1 MSMKSHHAAALV
13 LVGGDM
19 TAARLG
25 PLTKLALFGIFI
37 CVIAVDPSYGRAQT
51 PEDDW
56 REIRPSAVPTK
67 TSTGVQDSLT
77 GTQDSDSRS
86 LGPMIAMGTISG
98 LRSGGNP
105 EMELRLRPQSNG
117 FLHGELVIHQS
128 GFGMTQLDGYVR
140 GNQLQFQ
147 VPYGTETYYFEGSRR
162 NDQISGT
169 FESTPSG
176 ERGTWITQRN

>member
-1 MSMKSHHAAALV
+1 VSLRHTAALA
-13 LVGGDM
+13 LVGWHM
-19 TAARLG
+19 TAGRLG
-25 PLTKLALFGIFI
+25 QPAKLVLFGLVI
-37 CVIAVDPSYGRAQT
+37 CVIAVHPSCGRAQT
-51 PEDDW
+51 PEDNW
-56 REIRPSAVPTK
+56 REIRPSAGPTK
-67 TSTGVQDSLT
+67 TGIGSQDSTT
-77 GTQDSDSRS
+77 GTQDSDSPS

-98 LRSGGNP
+98 LPSGGNP

-128 GFGMTQLDGYVR
+128 GFGMTPLDGYVR

-147 VPYGTETYYFEGSRR
+147 VPYGSETYYFEGSRR

-176 ERGTWITQRN
+176 ERGTWSAQVN